1 MVHLDCI
8 FSIFCCMNDALKDE
22 LVKEYRANFSVKKFI
37 PGETIIPV
45 SGKIFD
51 EEEIVEATQA
61 VLDGWWTDGRYSD
74 LFEQRIAKWL
84 GVKYAC
90 IVNSGS
96 SANLVAVTALT
107 SMKLGDQRLKPGE
120 EVITVAAGF
129 PSTVNPIIQNG
140 LVPVFVDVDLGTYN
154 ANIERVKEAISPK
167 TGAIMIAHTLGNP
180 FDLQA
185 IKELCEK
192 YDLWLIEDDCDA
204 LGSLYNGKHTGTFG
218 HVATCSF
225 YPAHHITMGEGGA
238 VFTNDARL
246 FKIIESIRDWGRD
259 CWCKTGK
266 DNTCGKRFC
275 WQLGNLPFGYDHK
288 YIYSEIGY
296 NLKATDIQAAIGVAQ
311 LKKLDSFVE
320 RRRHNFSVLYNGLKE
335 FEKFFVLPEWLPNA
349 DPSWFGFLL
358 TVRENAPFTR
368 DAVVQ
373 FLQKKKIGTRYLFA
387 GNLLR
392 QPYFVERELEYRV
405 VGDLT
410 NTDRIMEGTFWIGVY
425 PGLTDEMLFYVID
438 AFKEFFASVDHL

>member
-1 MVHLDCI
+1 
-8 FSIFCCMNDALKDE
+8 MNDALKDE